1 MKVNRQEKSTTRRHM
16 PETEETFLQSHK
28 GGKQKKLQSV
38 QTVDIGELTKVSDKQ
53 SP

>member
-1 MKVNRQEKSTTRRHM
+1 M
-16 PETEETFLQSHK
+16 PETEETSLQSHK
-28 GGKQKKLQSV
+28 RGKQKRLQLV